1 MALREAD
8 FRLIRQ
14 NLYMD
19 RDIPVGL
26 SDAPP
31 TRFSQPLRRERE
43 PRVGR
48 MGQGYRPGH
57 GSLPAG
63 ITELTAEGESIFK
76 AGEKN
81 AGVLPLSE
89 PGLAQQGH
97 GPGAEGDPPLL
108 LNEAEAEFEPLIGLV
123 QSTGRQQ
130 ATCAV
135 GQSEDLATTVALGP
149 GMLKRE
155 GEVLQA
161 SLDPAPV
168 DEIHPRDRVNA
179 RQAIAVLR

>member
-81 AGVLPLSE
+81 AGFLPLSE

-155 GEVLQA
+155 GEVLEA
-161 SLDPAPV
+161 FLDPAPV
-168 DEIHPRDRVNA
+168 DKIHPRNRVNA
-179 RQAIAVLR
+179 RHAIAVLR